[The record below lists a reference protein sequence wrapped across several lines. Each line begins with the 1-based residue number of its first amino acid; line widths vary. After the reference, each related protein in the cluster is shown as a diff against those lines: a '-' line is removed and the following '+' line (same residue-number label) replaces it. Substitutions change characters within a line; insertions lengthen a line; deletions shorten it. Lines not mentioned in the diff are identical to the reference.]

1 MGCEYE
7 VEIDGEVFA
16 VRRVSSMERF
26 LKEDENLTAEQAE
39 LIARAFLLAESMF
52 EDEKRENYSENHITE
67 TTTETERRSITERE
81 VFFEKIKEKLTERT
95 FEKPGNEISGDSFDV
110 SALAEFSDIK
120 NYRQKV
126 EELSRYLQRDNRRF
140 EEYFEM
146 Y

>member
-1 MGCEYE
+1 MRGEYE

-16 VRRVSSMERF
+16 VRRVSSQERF
-26 LKEDENLTAEQAE
+26 LREDENLTEEQAE
-39 LIARAFLLAESMF
+39 LIARAFLLAATMF
-52 EDEKRENYSENHITE
+52 DDEKSVSYSENHITE
-67 TTTETERRSITERE
+67 TMTETEYRNVTERE

-95 FEKPGNEISGDSFDV
+95 LEKLSTETSGESFDV

-126 EELSRYLQRDNRRF
+126 EELSRYLQRDNRRY
-140 EEYFEM
+140 EGYFEM